1 MRTAAFHTLGCKV
14 NAYETEAME
23 QALIAA
29 GYELRSFEEAADVYI
44 INTCSVTNI
53 ADRKSRQ
60 MLHRAKSLNPG
71 AVVVAAG
78 CYAQAAAES
87 LKEDGSVDL
96 VLGNQEKKDL
106 VRILDAYFA
115 EELETPFAVG
125 DMRAATQ
132 YEDLAA
138 NRSEGHTRAFLKVQD
153 GCNQYCSY
161 CIIPFLRGNIR
172 SRRPGE
178 VRREAERLAANGV
191 RELVLTGIHLSSYGR
206 DFKNAEERED
216 FGDGAANLLELLTL
230 LDSVEGIERLRIGSL
245 EPKIATPAF
254 AAGLSKLKHFCPH
267 FHLSLQS
274 GSNATLKRMGRRYT
288 AEEFREGVHA
298 LRAVFPD
305 AAMTTDVIVGFP
317 GESEEAF
324 SESFAFIS
332 EIAFY
337 ETHIF
342 PYSKRAGTKA
352 ATMPGQLAGAVK
364 KERAARLQALNA
376 ERQREF
382 RARRLGSI
390 QEMLSEEIAEING
403 ERYLI
408 GNSREYVKLA
418 VPLTALSEAPETNCL
433 YRGRA
438 ERFLDSEILLLTNV
452 SKT

>member
-206 DFKNAEERED
+206 DFKNAEERDD

-254 AAGLSKLKHFCPH
+254 ATGLSKLKHFCPH

-352 ATMPGQLAGAVK
+352 ASMPGQLAGAVK

-382 RARRLGSI
+382 RARRLGSV

>member
-23 QALIAA
+23 QALLAA